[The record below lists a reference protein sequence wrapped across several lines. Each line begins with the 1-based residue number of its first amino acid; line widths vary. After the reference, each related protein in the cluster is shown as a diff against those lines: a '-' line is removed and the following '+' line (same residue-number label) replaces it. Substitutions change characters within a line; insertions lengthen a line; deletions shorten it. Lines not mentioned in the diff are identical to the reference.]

1 MSEPLARVRG
11 LTKSYRSGEKT
22 LRVLRGLDLDLARG
36 ELVAIVGESGV
47 GKSTLLHLLGALD
60 RPDSGSYLFQGR
72 EIFEG
77 SAQDLARFRNR
88 DIGFV
93 FQFHNLLPEFS
104 ALENIMIPGLI
115 AGMKPRDA
123 RGPAEALLRELGV
136 EERAGHL
143 PAQLS
148 GGEQQR
154 VSTARALMT
163 AGSLL
168 LADEPTGNLDPGT
181 ALRVFEV
188 LRSVQKGRRL
198 TVLMATHNH
207 NLALRCDRVLLL
219 REGVLA
225 EQPRQEMARP

>member
-22 LRVLRGLDLDLARG
+22 LRVLKGLDLDLARG

-77 SAQDLARFRNR
+77 SAQDLARFRNK